1 MIFGHARFFVD
12 ANQVAQLKVAECAT
26 IFRGK
31 ITGTHAERPELQ
43 LQPSDDFEAAGVSKA
58 DAFRYQ
64 HRVSFR
70 TAVRTVQT
78 DDASLLP

>member
-12 ANQVAQLKVAECAT
+12 ANQVAQLKVA
-26 IFRGK
+26 
-31 ITGTHAERPELQ
+31 HAERPELQ